1 MAEKSED
8 SKQQSVM
15 ARLSNLYGIP
25 LWAYV
30 CGAVI
35 VILAAMTKSLP
46 VDMSGSILLLFAV
59 GFIFGKI
66 GDELPIWK
74 DYFGGGALM
83 AFLGASLLVGQHLIP
98 AANIKGVQSLFDK
111 GAGMLD
117 FFIAIIITS
126 SILSIDRKLL
136 VKAVGGFIPMVIVG
150 TATAFVMAIL
160 GGLLVGVSYQD
171 CLLNYAL
178 PIMGGGNG
186 AGAIPMSQIWGQ
198 VTGKDPKIW
207 YSSAVAVLTI
217 ANIFAIIVGAM
228 LNGIGNKFPKFS
240 GQGELIKGNEEK
252 EESVTVADK
261 GKAAAITM
269 EDGVFGLFVALSF
282 YVLGNLIGK
291 GLLPKIGGIAIH
303 PYAWMVVLLI
313 AANALEIVPAHA
325 KAGVKKVNTF
335 MMGKLMYVFLAGV
348 GITFVEFEGL
358 IEACNIVTVTISFFT
373 VLGAVGGCWLFA
385 GLVGFYP
392 IESAIAAGLCHVNRG
407 GSGDIEVLG
416 ASKRLNLMPYAQLA
430 TRLGGGMI
438 LIFGSILFNMW
449 AK

>member
-1 MAEKSED
+1 MS
-8 SKQQSVM
+8 QQSQDHKTNRFM
-15 ARLSNLYGIP
+15 NLYGLP
-25 LWAYV
+25 LWSYV

-35 VILAAMTKSLP
+35 VILALLTKSLP
-46 VDMSGSILLLFAV
+46 ADMSGSILLLFAV

-83 AFLGASLLVGQHLIP
+83 AFLGASLLVGQHIIP

-136 VKAVGGFIPMVIVG
+136 SKAVKGFIPLVIIG
-150 TATAFVMAIL
+150 TVAAFAMAVL
-160 GGLLVGVSYQD
+160 GGLIVGVPYKEVI
-171 CLLNYAL
+171 LNYAL

-198 VTGKDPKIW
+198 VTGNDPKIW

-228 LNGIGNKFPKFS
+228 LDGIGKKFPKFTGS
-240 GQGELIKGNEEK
+240 GELIKGNTEQEE
-252 EESVTVADK
+252 TVVK
-261 GKAAAITM
+261 TKAAVTM
-269 EDGVFGLFVALSF
+269 EDGAFGLFVAMSF
-282 YVLGNLIGK
+282 YALGNLIGK

-313 AANALEIVPAHA
+313 AANALQIVPARA
-325 KAGVKKVNTF
+325 KAGVKQVNTF

-385 GLVGFYP
+385 PMIGFYE

-438 LIFGSILFNMW
+438 LIAGGVLFNMW

>member
-1 MAEKSED
+1 MSL
-8 SKQQSVM
+8 QSQDHKTNRFM
-15 ARLSNLYGIP
+15 NLYGLP
-25 LWAYV
+25 LWSYV

-35 VILAAMTKSLP
+35 VILALLTKSLP
-46 VDMSGSILLLFAV
+46 ADMSGSILLLFAV

-83 AFLGASLLVGQHLIP
+83 AFLGASLLVGQHIIP

-136 VKAVGGFIPMVIVG
+136 SKAVKGFIPLVIIG
-150 TATAFVMAIL
+150 TVAAFAMAVL
-160 GGLLVGVSYQD
+160 GGLIVGVPYKEVI
-171 CLLNYAL
+171 LNYAL

-198 VTGKDPKIW
+198 VTGNDPKIW

-228 LNGIGNKFPKFS
+228 LDGIGKKFPKFTGS
-240 GQGELIKGNEEK
+240 GELIKGNTEQEE
-252 EESVTVADK
+252 TVVK
-261 GKAAAITM
+261 TKAAVTM
-269 EDGVFGLFVALSF
+269 EDGAFGLFVAMSF
-282 YVLGNLIGK
+282 YALGNLIGK

-313 AANALEIVPAHA
+313 AANALQIVPARA
-325 KAGVKKVNTF
+325 KAGVKQVNTF

-385 GLVGFYP
+385 PMIGFYE

-438 LIFGSILFNMW
+438 LIAGGVLFNMW